1 MSKRD
6 DLHFPVRRAL
16 EKEGWTITADPLKL
30 VYKGLNLKAD
40 LGAQRSF
47 AAERAGRKIAVEVKD
62 FDDSSAT
69 VELQRAIGQLQ
80 MYQLALTTG
89 EPDREL
95 FLAVS
100 EDVYYRYFQRPA
112 FTALIAY
119 NRINLIVFERTQE
132 VIVQWHKQ

>member
-6 DLHFPVRRAL
+6 DLHWPVKRAL
-16 EKEGWTITADPLKL
+16 EKDGWTITADPLKL
-30 VYKGLNLKAD
+30 VYKGINLKAD
-40 LGAQRSF
+40 LGAERSF

-62 FDDSSAT
+62 FDDGSAT

-80 MYQLALTTG
+80 MYQFALAAD

-95 FLAVS
+95 FLAIS
-100 EDVYYRYFQRPA
+100 EEVYYRYFQSPA
-112 FTALIAY
+112 FTDLIAY
-119 NRINLIVFERTQE
+119 NRINLVVFEQTQE